1 MSPDSERKC
10 ASGRDKNVHI
20 RYVVVK
26 NYHLISK
33 NMFIIPQKGN
43 ARTGS
48 QMTSVI
54 I

>member
-1 MSPDSERKC
+1 MHLFVLLLHVFQYVQMRPDSERKC

-33 NMFIIPQKGN
+33 NKFIIP
-43 ARTGS
+43 
-48 QMTSVI
+48 
-54 I
+54 